1 MLTNKNIYLKFNLGF
16 KWYSSNSI
24 AVKGYF
30 YVDDIYYEKEEALF
44 FLENS
49 IQDKP
54 DFNKRIDTLNG
65 VFTFIYLSEE
75 SIFIYSDITRS
86 FPIFYTQQS
95 DEIFLSDDIYFLKSK
110 FDIQEFDPLSENEFK
125 GANHTFGDK
134 TLLKNV
140 FQVQASE
147 FVEIKNSVVVHSNF
161 KFTYAIENESN
172 LNVIDLRQKAID
184 SFESSFK
191 RLINSIGNN
200 TAVVPLSSGFDSRLI
215 ITMLKKYNI
224 ENVICYT
231 YGKSSS
237 FEIEKSKKVAEILG
251 YKWIFIEYDKALT
264 NNYLNTNEFKNYIEF
279 AGKLSSMPN
288 LQEYFAVKAL
298 KEKEL
303 IPSNSVFISG
313 YAGDVLGGSEYLH
326 SIPRDVNHHEIAET
340 IFDNKLTNYHFSK
353 TEKKE
358 IQADILSKLTKFNTN
373 FRNKLGQTILDDH
386 NLRERIA
393 KYIFNSASYYT
404 YFEYE
409 FRFPFWDK
417 TLLDFF
423 KEVPIK
429 YKYNK
434 GLFNEILIN
443 TYFKPFNV
451 YFEED
456 VQSKPKNELSKKI
469 KKQVKPFLPTF
480 IKEKKVRF
488 NDWNNYELI
497 TNQMLL
503 FLKDKNV
510 RVDRSYNN
518 YNEIITQWYIHI
530 SKNGLG

>member
-16 KWYSSNSI
+16 KWYSSKSI

-30 YVDDIYYEKEEALF
+30 YVDDVFYEKEEALNY
-44 FLENS
+44 LETS
-49 IQDKP
+49 IQNKP
-54 DFNKRIDTLNG
+54 GFEKQIETLNG
-65 VFTFIYLSEE
+65 VFTFIYFAEE

-86 FPIFYTQQS
+86 FPIFYTKQNN
-95 DEIFLSDDIYFLKSK
+95 EIFISDDIYFLQSK
-110 FDIQEFDPLSENEFK
+110 FDIQEFDSLSENEFK

-134 TLLKNV
+134 TLLKEV
-140 FQVQASE
+140 FQIQASE
-147 FVEIKNSVVVHSNF
+147 LVEIKNNVVVHSSF
-161 KFTYAIENESN
+161 KFTYAIEKESN
-172 LNVIDLRQKAID
+172 LIVSELMQKAID

-191 RLINSIGNN
+191 RLIKSIGNK

-231 YGKSSS
+231 YGKSTS

-251 YKWIFIEYDKALT
+251 YKWIFIEYNEALT
-264 NNYLNTNEFKNYIEF
+264 NNYLNTNEFKNYVEF
-279 AGKLSSMPN
+279 SGKLSSMPN

-326 SIPRDVNHHEIAET
+326 SIPRTINHQELVET
-340 IFDNKLTNYHFSK
+340 IFEKKLTNYNFSK

-358 IQADILSKLTKFNTN
+358 IKTHILSNLDIFNN
-373 FRNKLGQTILDDH
+373 DFENKLAETILDDH

-404 YFEYE
+404 YFRYE

-434 GLFNEILIN
+434 GLFNKVLIN
-443 TYFKPFNV
+443 TYFKPFDV
-451 YFEED
+451 YFEEEL
-456 VQSKPKNELSKKI
+456 QSKPEIELLKEL

-497 TNQMLL
+497 TDQMLL

-510 RVDRSYNN
+510 KVHRSYNN
-518 YNEIITQWYIHI
+518 YNEIITQWYIYV
-530 SKNGLG
+530 SKNGLD

>member
-147 FVEIKNSVVVHSNF
+147 FVEIKNNLVVQSSF
-161 KFTYAIENESN
+161 KFTYAIEKESN
-172 LNVIDLRQKAID
+172 LNLSELMQKAID

-191 RLINSIGNN
+191 RLINSIGNKA
-200 TAVVPLSSGFDSRLI
+200 AVVPLSSGFDSRLI

-251 YKWIFIEYDKALT
+251 YKWFFIEYDEALT

-373 FRNKLGQTILDDH
+373 FKSKLGQTILDDH
-386 NLRERIA
+386 NLKERIA